1 MKSAYR
7 RSSSDVVRAPA
18 MHQRG
23 ESDEDT
29 NSVPRADSAL
39 GYALA
44 RRILAAEPELVEK
57 LRSGFA
63 AVVIAVPNADMVLP
77 LGDGLRRAVFADC
90 PNTDAADRWVP
101 YFRDGRLRTDRADH
115 GNEAVKHALARG
127 APIVGISPAPTR
139 HLPADLCRIA
149 EYRLH
154 APTICAEIVSEVA
167 EAVTGRAPTKPLE
180 NEIACRVTQVD
191 LALAV
196 RRDGDPNGFIQR
208 VRALVMTRPSESGPK
223 LVELRGMDRIVDWG
237 HALTRDISLYKQGRL
252 LWRDVDRGV
261 LLSGPPGVGKTTA
274 ARAVAATCGVPIFQ
288 GSFAV
293 WQAAG
298 NLDAMLRAMIE
309 TFNTARQHTPC
320 IVLVDEVDSAGNR
333 MSMEGRN
340 VGYETQVLNA
350 FLEQLD
356 GLDGREGVV
365 VIGTTNY
372 PERVDAALRR
382 PGRLDREIRLGLP
395 DPTALTEIL
404 RFHLGSDLAKQDLRR
419 VANFAF
425 GSSPAMAERFVRD
438 ARRRARFED
447 RPMIEADLLAAI
459 RAGQPTLHPDVGKRV
474 AIHEVGHAL
483 VAALHDRGVVRRV
496 SLLATQYGGGEVI
509 ATDQPCLTRQD
520 IEKRMMILLAGRAA
534 EEVVLG
540 CPSTLSGGS
549 EESDLYKATS
559 VALAALMSQ
568 GMGRGERSMLWT
580 GGIEARQIASAFSA
594 DGNLQSEVNEM
605 LETAYTRAK
614 QAISCNRKSFDRI
627 CKLLTRNEIISGDEV
642 DAIVARWRGK
652 SRMKPPAQN

>member
-1 MKSAYR
+1 MKSKPQ
-7 RSSSDVVRAPA
+7 RSVKSASTRASADIVRTPSVY
-18 MHQRG
+18 QRG
-23 ESDEDT
+23 EPDEASH
-29 NSVPRADSAL
+29 SVPRTDSAL
-39 GYALA
+39 GDALA

-115 GNEAVKHALARG
+115 GNEAVRHALARG
-127 APIVGISPAPTR
+127 NPIVGISPAPKR

-154 APTICAEIVSEVA
+154 APAISAEIVSEVA
-167 EAVTGRAPTKPLE
+167 VAVTGRAPAKPLE
-180 NEIACRVTQVD
+180 HEIACRVSQVD

-196 RRDGDPNGFIQR
+196 RRDGDPNGFIDR
-208 VRALVMTRPSESGPK
+208 VRDLVMTQPTEPTPM
-223 LVELRGMDRIVDWG
+223 LAELCGMDSIVDWG
-237 HALTRDISLYKQGRL
+237 HALARDISLYKQGRIS
-252 LWRDVDRGV
+252 WRDVDRGV

-298 NLDAMLRAMIE
+298 SLDAMLRAMIE

-320 IVLVDEVDSAGNR
+320 IVVVDEVDSAGDR
-333 MSMEGRN
+333 RSMEGRN

-356 GLDGREGVV
+356 GLEGREGVV

-382 PGRLDREIRLGLP
+382 PGRLDREIWLGLP
-395 DPTALTEIL
+395 EVTGLTGIL
-404 RFHLGSDLAKQDLRR
+404 RFHLGSDLAGQDLRR
-419 VANFAF
+419 AANFAW
-425 GSSPAMAERFVRD
+425 GSSPAMAEQFVRD

-447 RPMIEADLLAAI
+447 RPMVEADLLSAI
-459 RAGQPTLHPDVGKRV
+459 RADQPTLPPEVRKRV

-483 VAALHDRGVVRRV
+483 VTALHEKGVVRRV
-496 SLLATQYGGGEVI
+496 SLLATQYTGGDVI
-509 ATDQPCLTRQD
+509 AKDQPCLTRQD

-534 EEVVLG
+534 EEIVLG
-540 CPSTLSGGS
+540 CPSTLSGGA
-549 EESDLYKATS
+549 EGSDLYKATS

-568 GMGRGERSMLWT
+568 GMRRGERSMLWT
-580 GGIEARQIASAFSA
+580 GRIEARQIASAFSA
-594 DGNLQSEVNEM
+594 DVTLQSEVNEM

-614 QAISCNRKSFDRI
+614 QAISSNRKAFDRI
-627 CKLLTRNEIISGDEV
+627 YKLLAQNEIINGDEV
-642 DAIVARWRGK
+642 DSIVARWR
-652 SRMKPPAQN
+652 RR

>member
-1 MKSAYR
+1 MKSKPQ
-7 RSSSDVVRAPA
+7 RSVKSASTRASADIVRTPSVY
-18 MHQRG
+18 QRG
-23 ESDEDT
+23 EPDEASD
-29 NSVPRADSAL
+29 SGPRADSAL
-39 GYALA
+39 GDALA
-44 RRILAAEPELVEK
+44 RRILAEEPELLDK

-63 AVVIAVPNADMVLP
+63 AVVIAVPDADMVLP

-101 YFRDGRLRTDRADH
+101 FFRDGRLRTDRADH
-115 GNEAVKHALARG
+115 GNEAVRHALARG
-127 APIVGISPAPTR
+127 NPIVGISPAPKR

-154 APTICAEIVSEVA
+154 APAISAEIVSEVA
-167 EAVTGRAPTKPLE
+167 VAVTGRAPAKPLE
-180 NEIACRVTQVD
+180 HEIACRVSQVD

-196 RRDGDPNGFIQR
+196 RRDGDPNGFIKR
-208 VRALVMTRPSESGPK
+208 VRDLVLTQPTEPTPR
-223 LVELRGMDRIVDWG
+223 LAELCGMDSVVDWG
-237 HALTRDISLYKQGRL
+237 HALARDISHYKQGRIS
-252 LWRDVDRGV
+252 WRDVDRGV
-261 LLSGPPGVGKTTA
+261 LLVGPPGVGKTTA

-298 NLDAMLRAMIE
+298 SLDAMLRAMIE
-309 TFNTARQHTPC
+309 TFNTARQQTPC
-320 IVLVDEVDSAGNR
+320 IVVVDEVDSAGDR
-333 MSMEGRN
+333 RSMEGRN

-356 GLDGREGVV
+356 GLEGREGVV

-382 PGRLDREIRLGLP
+382 PGRLDREISLGLP
-395 DPTALTEIL
+395 DVTGLTGIL
-404 RFHLGSDLAKQDLRR
+404 RFHLFSDLAGQDLRR
-419 VANFAF
+419 AANFAW

-447 RPMIEADLLAAI
+447 RPMIEADLLSAI
-459 RAGQPTLHPDVGKRV
+459 RAGQPTLPPELRKRV

-496 SLLATQYGGGEVI
+496 SLLATQYACGEVI

-540 CPSTLSGGS
+540 CPSTLSGGA

-568 GMGRGERSMLWT
+568 GMRRGERSMLWT
-580 GGIEARQIASAFSA
+580 GGIEARQIASALSA
-594 DGNLQSEVNEM
+594 DGNLPSEVNEM

-614 QAISCNRKSFDRI
+614 QAISCNRKAFDRI
-627 CKLLTRNEIISGDEV
+627 FKLLTQNEIIGGDEV
-642 DAIVARWRGK
+642 DSIVARWR
-652 SRMKPPAQN
+652 RR

>member
-1 MKSAYR
+1 
-7 RSSSDVVRAPA
+7 
-18 MHQRG
+18 
-23 ESDEDT
+23 
-29 NSVPRADSAL
+29 
-39 GYALA
+39 
-44 RRILAAEPELVEK
+44 
-57 LRSGFA
+57 
-63 AVVIAVPNADMVLP
+63 
-77 LGDGLRRAVFADC
+77 
-90 PNTDAADRWVP
+90 
-101 YFRDGRLRTDRADH
+101 
-115 GNEAVKHALARG
+115 
-127 APIVGISPAPTR
+127 VGISPAPKR
-139 HLPADLCRIA
+139 HLPADLYRIA

-154 APTICAEIVSEVA
+154 APAISAEIVSEVA
-167 EAVTGRAPTKPLE
+167 VAVTGRAPAKPLE
-180 NEIACRVTQVD
+180 HEIACRVSQVD

-196 RRDGDPNGFIQR
+196 RRDGDPNGFIKR
-208 VRALVMTRPSESGPK
+208 VRDLVMTQPTEPTPR
-223 LVELRGMDRIVDWG
+223 LAELCGMDSVVDWG
-237 HALTRDISLYKQGRL
+237 HALARDISLFKEGRIS
-252 LWRDVDRGV
+252 WRDVDRGV
-261 LLSGPPGVGKTTA
+261 LLAGPPGVGKTTA

-298 NLDAMLRAMIE
+298 SLDAMLRAMIE

-320 IVLVDEVDSAGNR
+320 IVLVDEVDSAGDR
-333 MSMEGRN
+333 RSMEGRN

-356 GLDGREGVV
+356 GLEGREGVV

-382 PGRLDREIRLGLP
+382 PGRLDREISLGLP
-395 DPTALTEIL
+395 DVTGLTGIL
-404 RFHLGSDLAKQDLRR
+404 RSHLGSDLAGQDLRR
-419 VANFAF
+419 AANFAW

-447 RPMIEADLLAAI
+447 RPMIEADLLSAI
-459 RAGQPTLHPDVGKRV
+459 RAGQPTLPPELRKRV

-496 SLLATQYGGGEVI
+496 SLLATQYAGGEVI
-509 ATDQPCLTRQD
+509 ATDQLCLTRQD

-540 CPSTLSGGS
+540 CPSTLSGGA

-568 GMGRGERSMLWT
+568 GMRRGERSMLWT
-580 GGIEARQIASAFSA
+580 GGIEARQIASALSA

-614 QAISCNRKSFDRI
+614 QAISCNRKAFDRI
-627 CKLLTRNEIISGDEV
+627 CKLLT
-642 DAIVARWRGK
+642 
-652 SRMKPPAQN
+652 QN

>member
-1 MKSAYR
+1 MKSKPQ
-7 RSSSDVVRAPA
+7 RSVKSASTRASADIVRTPSVY
-18 MHQRG
+18 QRG
-23 ESDEDT
+23 EPDEASD
-29 NSVPRADSAL
+29 SVPRADSAL
-39 GYALA
+39 GDALA
-44 RRILAAEPELVEK
+44 RRILAEEPELVEK

-63 AVVIAVPNADMVLP
+63 AVVIAVPDADMVLP

-115 GNEAVKHALARG
+115 GNEAVRHALARG
-127 APIVGISPAPTR
+127 NPIVGISPAPKR

-154 APTICAEIVSEVA
+154 APAISAEIVSEVA
-167 EAVTGRAPTKPLE
+167 VAVTGRAPAKPLE
-180 NEIACRVTQVD
+180 HEIACRVSQVD

-196 RRDGDPNGFIQR
+196 RRDGDPNGFLER
-208 VRALVMTRPSESGPK
+208 VRDLVITQPTEPTPR
-223 LVELRGMDRIVDWG
+223 LAELCGMDSVVDWG
-237 HALTRDISLYKQGRL
+237 HALARDISQYKQGRIS
-252 LWRDVDRGV
+252 WRDVDRGV

-298 NLDAMLRAMIE
+298 SLDAMLRAMIE

-320 IVLVDEVDSAGNR
+320 IVLVDEVDSAGER
-333 MSMEGRN
+333 RSMEGRN

-356 GLDGREGVV
+356 GLEGREGVV

-382 PGRLDREIRLGLP
+382 PGRLDREISLGLP
-395 DPTALTEIL
+395 DVTGLTGIL
-404 RFHLGSDLAKQDLRR
+404 RFHLGSDLAGQDLRR
-419 VANFAF
+419 AANFAW

-447 RPMIEADLLAAI
+447 RPMIEADLLSAI
-459 RAGQPTLHPDVGKRV
+459 RAGQPTLPPELRKRV

-483 VAALHDRGVVRRV
+483 VAALHDRDVVRRV
-496 SLLATQYGGGEVI
+496 SLLATQYAGGEVI
-509 ATDQPCLTRQD
+509 ATNQLCLTRQD

-540 CPSTLSGGS
+540 CPSTLSGGA

-568 GMGRGERSMLWT
+568 GMRRGERSMLWT
-580 GGIEARQIASAFSA
+580 GGIEARQIASALSA

-614 QAISCNRKSFDRI
+614 QAISCNRKAFDRI
-627 CKLLTRNEIISGDEV
+627 CKLLTQNEIIDGDEV
-642 DAIVARWRGK
+642 DSIVARWR
-652 SRMKPPAQN
+652 RR